1 MAKSTS
7 VLNRGRV
14 DLRDYKELTRLTRA
28 VACPRNMKFEAVKV
42 MDRYEENVCFKGESA
57 NRETKNGVAVIIT

>member
-1 MAKSTS
+1 MVKSTS
-7 VLNRGRV
+7 VLNRGHV
-14 DLRDYKELTRLTRA
+14 DLRECKELTCLTTA

-42 MDRYEENVCFKGESA
+42 MDRYEENVCFKEESA